1 MKEPD
6 EVEMLKQIAMEF
18 LKSTNGVLDIISIMC
33 QFSEEGLVS
42 CNDFNESVNKQL
54 EKLTNSAT
62 LQEFEEEMQN
72 N

>member
-1 MKEPD
+1 
-6 EVEMLKQIAMEF
+6 
-18 LKSTNGVLDIISIMC
+18 MC

-62 LQEFEEEMQN
+62 LQEFEEELQN